1 MCAGAPFAPGGLSYT
16 ALERKGVRRM
26 SQNDA
31 ASTHSD
37 STAPHECVTDR
48 HRRLSQPGQA
58 APGRSQAESE
68 RRHRAVFEN
77 PFDLIAVLD
86 AVRGASGAIV
96 DWRYGDANANWL
108 RAAGRPREQ
117 LLGKTVSEVLPER
130 AEELIPLYTRVL
142 TQSRPYQC
150 EDQWGGTDVLV
161 SVFPIGRDSIVTSG
175 VDISARTRI
184 EAEVKRLLEVN
195 RAEREWLSAV
205 LNSMTEEVYF
215 ADPQRRYT
223 YANPAALREFRHDT
237 VEGVDIEKIVSQL
250 EVLRPDGTPRPFCEA
265 PPVRALAGEVICDE
279 EQLVR
284 IPRTGELRHR
294 QVSSAP
300 VRDGGGRIIGSVS
313 VVRDVTDKRLR
324 EKEQREAEHRRQRL
338 IATLAHEL
346 RNPLAP
352 IRTGIELLKKVR
364 EQPALLETVPPMM
377 ERQMQQLVA
386 LVDRLL
392 DILQD
397 VYPAKSAT

>member
-1 MCAGAPFAPGGLSYT
+1 M
-16 ALERKGVRRM
+16 RRM
-26 SQNDA
+26 SQNEA

-37 STAPHECVTDR
+37 SAALSECATD
-48 HRRLSQPGQA
+48 HRRRQPRPGQA
-58 APGRSQAESE
+58 EPGKSPTESE
-68 RRHRAVFEN
+68 RRHRAIFEN

-86 AVRGASGAIV
+86 AVRGDGGEIIN
-96 DWRYGDANANWL
+96 WRYCDANANWL

-117 LLGKTVSEVLPER
+117 LLGKTVGEVLPER
-130 AEELIPLYTRVL
+130 AAELIPLYARVL
-142 TQSRPYQC
+142 TQSRPHQY
-150 EDQWGGTDVLV
+150 EEQWAGTDLLV
-161 SVFPIGRDSIVTSG
+161 SLFPIARDSIVTSG
-175 VDISARTRI
+175 VDISRRI
-184 EAEVKRLLEVN
+184 RMEAEVNRLLDVN
-195 RAEREWLSAV
+195 RAEREWLAAV

-237 VEGVDIEKIVSQL
+237 VQGVYIENIVAQL
-250 EVLRPDGTPRPFCEA
+250 EVLRPDGTPRPFTEA
-265 PPVRALAGEVICDE
+265 PPIRALAGEIVRDE
-279 EQLVR
+279 EQVVR

-300 VRDGGGRIIGSVS
+300 VRDSGGRIIGSVS

-324 EKEQREAEHRRQRL
+324 EKEHEEAVHRRQRL

-364 EQPALLETVPPMM
+364 EQPSLLDTVPPMM

-392 DILQD
+392 DIFQD
-397 VYPAKSAT
+397 SPPQTVGTPEATSSKTAGTSDF